1 MQDLIITNYKDYI
14 GKSVLDWDII
24 DSTQFPS
31 VYTIVLKRNDSQ
43 KIFHI
48 RRDIIKGS
56 TLRLDEDVYE
66 LRYTNFEDCC
76 LLNSTDIFNIDIVVS
91 KMTELVQKYSSY
103 E

>member
-14 GKSVLDWDII
+14 GKSILDWDII
-24 DSTQFPS
+24 DSIQYPS
-31 VYTIVLKRNDSQ
+31 AYTIVLKRNDSQ

-48 RRDIIKGS
+48 RRDIIKAS
-56 TLRLDEDVYE
+56 ALRLNEDVYE
-66 LRYTNFEDCC
+66 LLYKDFEESC
-76 LLNSTDIFNIDIVVS
+76 LLNSTDILNIDIVIS